1 MVWSVKGGA
10 EGEAVRQLMR
20 TSILIL
26 AVPLLGACA
35 GGPIAIKAAP
45 GAREVTIGGSVIVV
59 SQSDGLWGATHR
71 DFLANNLYVSAA
83 DNLRRK
89 AQFIQAIESV
99 SKCKV
104 VESTMDQGAAAL
116 NAMVR
121 C

>member
-1 MVWSVKGGA
+1 MKSC
-10 EGEAVRQLMR
+10 RR
-20 TSILIL
+20 R
-26 AVPLLGACA
+26 LLGAAASLLVLAGCA
-35 GGPIAIKAAP
+35 GGPIAIKSAP
-45 GAREVTIGGSVIVV
+45 GAREVTVGGAVIVV

-71 DFLANNLYVSAA
+71 DYVANNLYVSAA

-89 AQFIQAIESV
+89 AQFIQAIEIA

-116 NAMVR
+116 NAMVK